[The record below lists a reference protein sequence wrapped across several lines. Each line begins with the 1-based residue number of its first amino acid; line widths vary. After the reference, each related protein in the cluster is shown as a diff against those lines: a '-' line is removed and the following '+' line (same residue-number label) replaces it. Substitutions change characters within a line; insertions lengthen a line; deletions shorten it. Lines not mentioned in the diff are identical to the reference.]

1 VFFGRKEEHEAW
13 RIGGQVMDAY
23 LSFRPSPKP
32 IHKESEDDLWIL
44 FKENKMLLIKE
55 KEKFRVPRLKDI
67 MDFHIN
73 AQNVQYM
80 GELYGC
86 NCFCGEMDKKI
97 EGENIEYLDL
107 WTLSKKDQEI
117 YTLAM
122 KGSLLLNWLKL
133 NKYCGVCGAETYIKD
148 SFNERALVCSK
159 CGNTTW
165 PRTSPAII
173 VAVTKEDKL
182 LLVYN
187 RQFPERKY
195 SVVAGF
201 VEYGE
206 TFEECVKREVYEETG
221 IKVKNIKYFGSQPWP
236 FPNSMLVAFTAE
248 YLDGEIVEDGE
259 EIVHAGWFTK
269 EEIEGKY
276 DKSISIGTKLIE
288 WFIENH

>member
-1 VFFGRKEEHEAW
+1 MK
-13 RIGGQVMDAY
+13 DY
-23 LSFRPSPKP
+23 LRLKPSPKP
-32 IHKESEDDLWIL
+32 LCEESEDDLWIL
-44 FKENKMLLIKE
+44 FKDDKMMLIKKDE
-55 KEKFRVPRLKDI
+55 EYAIPRLKDI
-67 MDFHIN
+67 KKFNIQL
-73 AQNVQYM
+73 QNVQCI
-80 GELYGC
+80 GELLNC
-86 NCFCGEMDKKI
+86 NCFCGEMDERI
-97 EGENIEYLDL
+97 EDENIEYLDL
-107 WTLSKKDQEI
+107 WTLSYGDRSI

-122 KGSLLLNWLKL
+122 KGRLLLNWLKL
-133 NKYCGVCGAETYIKD
+133 HKHCGICGAPTYLKD
-148 SFNERALVCSK
+148 SYNERALVCSK

-173 VAVTKEDKL
+173 VAVTRGDKL

-187 RQFPERKY
+187 RMFPERKY

-206 TFEECVKREVYEETG
+206 TFEECVEREVYEETG

-248 YLDGEIVEDGE
+248 YLSGEIKEDGE
-259 EIVHAGWFTK
+259 EIIHAGWFTK
-269 EEIEGKY
+269 DEIKGKY

>member
-1 VFFGRKEEHEAW
+1 MEDSLRLK
-13 RIGGQVMDAY
+13 
-23 LSFRPSPKP
+23 PSPKP
-32 IHKESEDDLWIL
+32 LCKESENDLWIL
-44 FKENKMLLIKE
+44 FKDDKMMLIRRNE
-55 KEKFRVPRLKDI
+55 KYAIPKQRDIKKFNIHTK
-67 MDFHIN
+67 
-73 AQNVQYM
+73 NVQCI
-80 GELYGC
+80 GKFLNC

-97 EGENIEYLDL
+97 EDENIEYLDL
-107 WTLSKKDQEI
+107 WTLSYGDREI

-122 KGSLLLNWLKL
+122 KGRLLLSWLKL
-133 NKYCGVCGAETYIKD
+133 HKYCGICGAPTYLKD
-148 SFNERALVCSK
+148 SYNERALVCSK

-173 VAVTKEDKL
+173 VAVTRGDKL

-187 RQFPERKY
+187 KQFPERKY

-206 TFEECVKREVYEETG
+206 TFEECVEREVYEETG

-248 YLDGEIVEDGE
+248 YLSGEIKEDGE